1 MYCKPCHPMMKTLEV
16 DVFLC
21 YEGMNQHPAPLA
33 SYCSRISKTAPAVH
47 SSCGTLGVAKQ
58 PEECTQ
64 FWNPLIRF
72 EVQTSVKHPFEKR
85 MAPLLPM
92 QQPKCRHL
100 CMLVAWQAGGPCN
113 AQMELYFVIKFV
125 FHPCIFTHFI
135 SLYDQTNSKV
145 PHLFSLPVLLSPPA
159 GGCAQACIHSPPQSD
174 CNMLHQTVSYG
185 EVEQTGK
192 ILSLEKGKKD
202 KSIKQEKQKSVHNM

>member
-1 MYCKPCHPMMKTLEV
+1 MYYKPCHPMMKTLEV

-21 YEGMNQHPAPLA
+21 FEGMNQHPAPLA

-100 CMLVAWQAGGPCN
+100 CMLVAWQAGGPSN
-113 AQMELYFVIKFV
+113 AQMELHCESSNLLFTLAFSHTSSPSMIRQTLKFLTYFL
-125 FHPCIFTHFI
+125 CQ
-135 SLYDQTNSKV
+135 S
-145 PHLFSLPVLLSPPA
+145 FSLFQQEAVLRF
-159 GGCAQACIHSPPQSD
+159 
-174 CNMLHQTVSYG
+174 VSTAHPS
-185 EVEQTGK
+185 QIATCF
-192 ILSLEKGKKD
+192 
-202 KSIKQEKQKSVHNM
+202 IKLFLMVRSNKLVKFFH